1 VRAEHNT
8 ARELGGQLL
17 ALADIQQ
24 DSALLLQAHLAL
36 GYSLYPLGEFRAAS
50 AHLKEARDIYDSRRH
65 HALAF
70 TYGSFDP
77 GVAGLC
83 YEAMSSWVVGYPDMA
98 LKKIQQAQTLANDLS
113 HAFSV
118 AAASNFSAMLHHY
131 RREEDAVG
139 EHANVVISLCTE
151 QGFPFYLAW
160 GTIFRGWALY
170 KQGDL
175 LEGARQLREGLA
187 AWRATGA
194 ELWWSHFLALSAE
207 LNGQEGQ
214 PEEGLSSL
222 NEALV
227 FIERTG
233 ERHYAAELYR
243 LKGELLLQLPG
254 HTLAEVIE
262 CFQQA
267 IEIAHSQQAKSWELR
282 AAVSLA
288 RLWQQQGKQVE
299 ARTLLSEIYNW
310 FTEGFDTKDMQDAK
324 ALLQELA

>member
-98 LKKIQQAQTLANDLS
+98 
-113 HAFSV
+113 
-118 AAASNFSAMLHHY
+118 
-131 RREEDAVG
+131 
-139 EHANVVISLCTE
+139 VISLCTE